1 MTSLPPANA
10 PQDDRRAAFAA
21 LMREPNERLPLDHA
35 AALLARGLAY
45 PDLDPATVVAAF
57 DRLAA
62 PLGERLAAGPADP
75 ASRDPLAVVE
85 TLNAYLAGE
94 RGFRG
99 AGTGP
104 AEDEADYYDPRNSLI
119 NDVLARRV
127 GIPIT
132 LSLVYIEVARR
143 VDFPLVG
150 VGFPLH
156 FLVKH
161 PRGGAVEDDLYLDP
175 FHGGAI
181 VDPAR
186 LGEQLEA
193 QTGGRIA
200 FAEHYLAAVTK
211 KQLLTRL
218 LYNLKGIYLRRND
231 ARRTREVVEYLLL
244 IAPWD
249 LEQRRDRGLLSFQ
262 LGDSVQALEDLQTY
276 ERFATDDP
284 NLPVIRGYIEAL
296 RRRFALGG

>member
-1 MTSLPPANA
+1 MNTASTAECRENDP
-10 PQDDRRAAFAA
+10 RAAFAT
-21 LMREPNERLPLDHA
+21 LMREPNERLSLDRA

-45 PDLDPATVVAAF
+45 PALDPAEVVAAL

-62 PLGERLAAGPADP
+62 PLRERLAAGPDP
-75 ASRDPLAVVE
+75 AGRDPLAVVE
-85 TLNAYLAGE
+85 TLNAYLVGE
-94 RGFRG
+94 LGFRG
-99 AGTGP
+99 AGVG
-104 AEDEADYYDPRNSLI
+104 AGEDAADYYDPHNSLI

-143 VDFPLVG
+143 IDFPLVG

-175 FHGGAI
+175 FHGGAL
-181 VDPAR
+181 VDPASLR
-186 LGEQLEA
+186 ERLEA
-193 QTGGRIA
+193 QTGGRLP
-200 FAEHYLAAVTK
+200 FAEHYLGAVTK

-218 LYNLKGIYLRRND
+218 LTNLKLLSLRRDD
-231 ARRTREVVEYLLL
+231 ARRAREVVEYLLL
-244 IAPWD
+244 VAPWD
-249 LEQRRDRGLLSFQ
+249 LEQRRDRGLLALQ
-262 LGDSVQALEDLQTY
+262 LGDSAQALEDLQTY

-284 NLPVIRGYIEAL
+284 NLPIIRGYIEAL